1 MVYQN
6 PTLFGLAYASR
17 VFREVDRARAFEEL
31 REETGAALNL
41 EYPDNNGHASASLKW
56 LNKWGCRINA
66 KSPERLF
73 ERWAE
78 WFCLWR
84 PRLPDVA
91 LVDTGDRDL
100 DIVADAYDELRAILA
115 DSSKRP
121 TGASKLL
128 FAVSPE
134 VAMVWDDP
142 VRKEFG
148 LVGDRAGYRRMLT
161 HSKAEAEN
169 LVADAARCGIT
180 DWRAIPNEIGRPGYT
195 LPKLLDEYHWITI
208 TRGHQIPALEDLW
221 RWTGLHVE
229 VAA

>member
-17 VFREVDRARAFEEL
+17 VFREVDRAQAFEKL
-31 REETGAALNL
+31 REETGGALNL
-41 EYPDNNGHASASLKW
+41 QYPDNSGHARASLKW

-78 WFCLWR
+78 WFRLWR
-84 PRLPDVA
+84 TRLPDVS
-91 LVDTGDRDL
+91 LVDAGDGDL
-100 DIVADAYDELRAILA
+100 DIVADAYSELRAILA
-115 DSSKRP
+115 GASKRP

-128 FAVSPE
+128 FAVSTE

-142 VRKEFG
+142 IRKEFG
-148 LVGDRAGYRRMLT
+148 LAGD
-161 HSKAEAEN
+161 
-169 LVADAARCGIT
+169 LVADAARCGVT

-208 TRGHQIPALEDLW
+208 TRGHQIPALKDLR
-221 RWTGLHVE
+221 RWTGLHVK